1 MADETGDREDAVDEN
16 KPVALE
22 EKELDD
28 RFDLDSLSAEDKAQL
43 VASARKLSKTLST
56 IMNSRPFEATGHL
69 SEIARRATL
78 PMSPEMNQ
86 TIGKLVNQAV
96 ARPNLGRASERL
108 RKISSEAV
116 MPKVV
121 DTKRLGSVLSTFDA
135 SAAGKAIFGSTGTS
149 LRMAQLGTTS
159 PLAELLGKSAAE
171 RAAFSVTSGLK
182 VSDSVTAM
190 VSKSL
195 AGSSGLGLTVAGA
208 SVGKLGLTARAS
220 VLESL
225 AKSIAGP
232 ENTLIRSAFG
242 PSESVRRIT
251 QQILNSD
258 IGAARSLAMKEL
270 VATSGLA
277 DIIGRD
283 TMVASWRQSMLAEA
297 TARSLVGTMTLPDS
311 SATLLRDIVGTN
323 TATARVVGRYAEL
336 NKALMLAPSA
346 SGRPTRELR
355 SYLTAM
361 PVSPEA
367 DDLRFAVRA
376 SRGVAGLVAA
386 DLLESPGVIER
397 EAGELLEK
405 EVVEPWVSGPQRS
418 RDVLFARLG
427 ALDAAIPEL
436 LQAAW
441 DQVERKGPAAV
452 SMASHA
458 VVESLDRTLRAVAP
472 NDAVLEADAG
482 GRLPENSTYDR
493 DGQLAPT
500 RTGRIAYALLE
511 RRSGQTKLVAAQ
523 AKSLSNTVKVVHQ
536 ELQSGKHASEG
547 TVGLIR
553 TYLVSI
559 EHVLMQ
565 LLFEPGDD

>member
-1 MADETGDREDAVDEN
+1 MAAETGDQQGAETENKSVELDEN
-16 KPVALE
+16 
-22 EKELDD
+22 ELGD
-28 RFDLDSLSAEDKAQL
+28 RFDLNSLSDEDKAQL
-43 VASARKLSKTLST
+43 VASARKRSKTLST
-56 IMNSRPFEATGHL
+56 IMNPRLFEASGHV
-69 SEIARRATL
+69 SEIARRATF
-78 PMSPEMNQ
+78 PMSPEMNR
-86 TIGKLVNQAV
+86 TVNKLVNQAV
-96 ARPNLGRASERL
+96 ARPGLVNASERL
-108 RKISSEAV
+108 AKIAPEAIV
-116 MPKVV
+116 A
-121 DTKRLGSVLSTFDA
+121 KRLGSLLSRFDTAAISKNVL
-135 SAAGKAIFGSTGTS
+135 GGTGTS
-149 LRMAQLGTTS
+149 LRMAQLGTMS

-190 VSKSL
+190 VSKSI
-195 AGSSGLGLTVAGA
+195 AGSSGLGLAAAGLSA
-208 SVGKLGLTARAS
+208 GNLGLTARAS
-220 VLESL
+220 VFESL
-225 AKSIAGP
+225 AKSIRGP
-232 ENTLIRSAFG
+232 EITRISSGFG
-242 PSESVRRIT
+242 PSESVRRIS

-258 IGAARSLAMKEL
+258 IGAARSLAMKQL
-270 VATSGLA
+270 VSTSGLA

-311 SATLLRDIVGTN
+311 STTLLRDIVGTN

-386 DLLESPGVIER
+386 DLLVSPGVIER
-397 EAGELLEK
+397 EAGELLED
-405 EVVEPWVSGPQRS
+405 EVVEPWIAGPQRS

-441 DQVERKGPAAV
+441 DQVESKGPAAA

-458 VVESLDRTLRAVAP
+458 VVETLDRTLRAVAP
-472 NDAVLEADAG
+472 NEAVLAADAG
-482 GRLPENSTYDR
+482 GHLPKNSTYDK
-493 DGQLAPT
+493 DGKLAPT
-500 RTGRIAYALLE
+500 RTGRIAFALLE
-511 RRSGQTKLVAAQ
+511 RRSGETKLVAAQ
-523 AKSLSNTVKVVHQ
+523 TKSLSNTVSIVHQ

-547 TVGLIR
+547 SVGLIR
-553 TYLVSI
+553 TYLVSV